1 MSRRDAASWAAG
13 IGALCAGFWL
23 LRIALSAF
31 SGASLHVDEAQYWDW
46 SRHLQWGYYSKPPMI
61 AALIRASSA
70 LFGND
75 ETGLRALAMAC
86 YPLAAAAL
94 AWLAAD
100 IARDGPAP
108 SGGAA
113 RWAAGLLLA
122 SPLVCLLG
130 VVATTDGP
138 LVLCWSLG
146 TASLWFAVVRQRA
159 GAWVV
164 FALACGAG
172 MLSKYTF
179 GAFIAGAAL
188 FVVLH
193 GTRRDWLRGLAA
205 AVGAL
210 LLWSPNLWWNHSQGW
225 PTLRHTAEITVQA
238 ERHARSASAA
248 VSATTEFLAGQLVAF
263 GPVALL
269 VLAFIL
275 WRRRGE
281 PAALPRKA
289 RALLLWTSAPLAL
302 AGLLQSWR
310 SGAQVNWIAPVHL
323 AFFLAAAL
331 AVAAAAHRPRRWMA
345 AALGLQVA
353 LLSALTVLPS
363 LSAAFGRPVPHALD
377 LWGRMRGWGEAL
389 HLMEPSLAAAPDAIV
404 VGTSRA
410 ALTQAAYHW
419 RGLGVK
425 RAAWQ
430 PGTVPRDQYQLRCP
444 WSLKDGGPIFVLSEG
459 APPEDIAQ
467 AVGGLQTV
475 SIARVQVTARR
486 TIDLR
491 LSRPAQPL
499 PRAAG
504 ERKVCE

>member
-1 MSRRDAASWAAG
+1 MNARVATPWVAAVA
-13 IGALCAGFWL
+13 ALCAGFWL

-46 SRHLQWGYYSKPPMI
+46 SRSLQWGYSSKPPMI

-70 LFGND
+70 LLGDD

-86 YPLAAAAL
+86 YPLAGAAL

-100 IARDGPAP
+100 IARE
-108 SGGAA
+108 SGTRADGAA

-138 LVLCWSLG
+138 LVLYWSV
-146 TASLWFAVVRQRA
+146 AMAALWFAVVRQRA
-159 GAWVV
+159 AAWVV

-179 GAFIAGAAL
+179 GAFIAGSAL
-188 FVVLH
+188 FVLLH
-193 GTRRDWLRGLAA
+193 GARRDWLRWFAA
-205 AVGAL
+205 AVGAFL
-210 LLWSPNLWWNHSQGW
+210 VWSPNLWWNHSQGW

-238 ERHARSASAA
+238 ERHARSAGAA
-248 VSATTEFLAGQLVAF
+248 LGATGEFLAGQLVAF

-275 WRRRGE
+275 WCGRGQAS
-281 PAALPRKA
+281 PVPKAARG
-289 RALLLWTSAPLAL
+289 LLLWTSVPLAL
-302 AGLLQSWR
+302 AGLAQSWR

-323 AFFLAAAL
+323 GFFLAAAL
-331 AVAAAAHRPRRWMA
+331 CVAAAASKPRRWMA

-353 LLSALTVLPS
+353 VLSALTVLPS
-363 LSAAFGRPVPHALD
+363 LSAAFGRPVPHNLD

-389 HLMEPSLAAAPDAIV
+389 HLMEPTLAATPDAIV

-475 SIARVQVTARR
+475 SIARVQVTAKR

-491 LSRPAQPL
+491 LSRPVQPL
-499 PRAAG
+499 PRATG